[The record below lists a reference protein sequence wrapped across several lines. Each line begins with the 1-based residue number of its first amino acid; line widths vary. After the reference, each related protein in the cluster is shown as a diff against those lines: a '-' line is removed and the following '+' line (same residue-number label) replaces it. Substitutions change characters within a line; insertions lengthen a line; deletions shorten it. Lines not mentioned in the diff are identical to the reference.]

1 MPTYTGLQ
9 TGDTSSNLS
18 QAFASKNVLGSNGST
33 LNVASYTVNDGYGGN
48 NYTVT
53 LNTAQGTITPAMLTV
68 TALGNTKTYDGT
80 TSAVAMPVVSG
91 LQGSDDTVTGLSET
105 YATPGVGTGKTLN
118 VASYLVNDGNGG
130 NNYTIQTVASVAGVI
145 NPATLTYIAD
155 PASRV
160 SGMPN
165 PIFTGTVTGFVS
177 GETLATATT
186 GALVFTSPASP
197 SSPPG
202 SYAIDGSGLSAVN
215 YIFVQGAGNATAL
228 TINQGTNNPTSQF
241 NPSPGTNP
249 TTQDVNFTFQNNTPG
264 PITISFTP
272 PVHVASNPPAD
283 KGNDVTPAALPDGRA
298 LATNN
303 GFVYLPISQF
313 DANQYSQFKLPDYAA
328 QAGEAAVFT
337 MIARGA
343 DAQHAADDLIDTF
356 WNGTSGAWASANA
369 ALMTKVMFS
378 DGAGNTITP
387 TGHPG
392 FPIVAGK
399 TDLASLLKT
408 GPVMIGDG
416 GNPVHWMLAT
426 QMTAD
431 GKGIVSNDP
440 ATGKQVVLGYDPV
453 TKNVGGVTGVF
464 DSDKKTFVSLA
475 NALANLSADT
485 HLSTL
490 QSFVPAEFLAVT
502 VK

>member
-1 MPTYTGLQ
+1 
-9 TGDTSSNLS
+9 
-18 QAFASKNVLGSNGST
+18 
-33 LNVASYTVNDGYGGN
+33 
-48 NYTVT
+48 
-53 LNTAQGTITPAMLTV
+53 
-68 TALGNTKTYDGT
+68 
-80 TSAVAMPVVSG
+80 
-91 LQGSDDTVTGLSET
+91 LSET